1 MALPIT
7 TDTPTFR
14 LGAFGASVVV
24 RVHGCG
30 AAELERAARRAWS
43 RCLVIEDPDAAG
55 DGDDPD
61 EPRIDVYVG
70 GDASTVSVPPETG
83 WIAAP
88 DVAAAMDRLT
98 SAVTVALMTRRA
110 GSLLMLHA
118 CGLADPRTGATVAL
132 VAPSGTGK
140 TTLARTLGTAWGYV
154 SDETVAL
161 EADGTVLP
169 YPKPLSC
176 VTSPDVEV
184 KEQLGPDEIRLLS
197 HGGQDL
203 HVAAVLLLQ
212 RRPDAPR
219 TPTVDAVPTVQALAA
234 LAPET
239 SYFTRLDR
247 PLGTLAGILRS
258 TGGLRRVTY
267 AEAPDLAGPVS
278 GLLSDRTRNRR

>member
-14 LGAFGASVVV
+14 LGAFGVSVVV
-24 RVHGCG
+24 RAHGVG
-30 AAELERAARRAWS
+30 AKALQRAAAVAWS
-43 RCLVIEDPDAAG
+43 RCLLPL
-55 DGDDPD
+55 DGPHGSGDPD
-61 EPRIDVYVG
+61 EPLIDVCV
-70 GDASTVSVPPETG
+70 DENPSTPTASPEAG
-83 WIAAP
+83 WITAP
-88 DVAAAMDRLT
+88 DVVTAMDRLT
-98 SAVTVALMTRRA
+98 SAVTGALITRRA

-161 EADGTVLP
+161 DADGTVLP

-176 VTSPDVEV
+176 VISPEMEAKAQV
-184 KEQLGPDEIRLLS
+184 GPDECGLLS
-197 HGGQDL
+197 TNDRDL
-203 HVAAVLLLQ
+203 YVTAVLLLE

-219 TPTVDAVPTVQALAA
+219 IPAVDAVPTVHALAA

-239 SYFTRLDR
+239 SYFTRLRR
-247 PLGTLAGILRS
+247 PLGTLAGILNS

-267 AEAPDLAGPVS
+267 AEASDLS
-278 GLLSDRTRNRR
+278 GTVAALLSDRGARGVR

>member
-14 LGAFGASVVV
+14 LGAFGVSVVV
-24 RVHGCG
+24 RVHGSG
-30 AAELERAARRAWS
+30 AVELERAARRAWS

-61 EPRIDVYVG
+61 EPRIDVHVG

-140 TTLARTLGTAWGYV
+140 TTLARTLGTTWGYV

-161 EADGTVLP
+161 EEDGTVLP

-176 VTSPDVEV
+176 LLTPDAEV
-184 KEQLGPDEIRLLS
+184 KHQLAPDDCGLVPAGP
-197 HGGQDL
+197 HL
-203 HVAAVLLLQ
+203 HIVAVLLLE
-212 RRPDAPR
+212 RRRDAARIPE
-219 TPTVDAVPTVQALAA
+219 VDVVPTVHALAA

-239 SYFTRLDR
+239 SFFTRLDR
-247 PLGTLAGILRS
+247 PLGTLAGILNK
-258 TGGLRRVTY
+258 TGGLRRV
-267 AEAPDLAGPVS
+267 
-278 GLLSDRTRNRR
+278 

>member
-14 LGAFGASVVV
+14 LGAFGVSVVV
-24 RVHGCG
+24 RAHGSG
-30 AAELERAARRAWS
+30 AEELRRAAVAAWS
-43 RCLVIEDPDAAG
+43 RCTLPS
-55 DGDDPD
+55 
-61 EPRIDVYVG
+61 EPRRPQRSGDPHEPQIDVWVG
-70 GDASTVSVPPETG
+70 EDLSVLPAPPGPG
-83 WIAAP
+83 WIVAP
-88 DVAAAMDRLT
+88 DVTAAMDRLT
-98 SAVTVALMTRRA
+98 SAATVALMTQRA

-140 TTLARTLGTAWGYV
+140 TTLAGTLGTAWGYV

-161 EADGTVLP
+161 QADGTVLP

-176 VTSPDVEV
+176 VVSPEVEAKAQV
-184 KEQLGPDEIRLLS
+184 GPDDCGLLPC
-197 HGGQDL
+197 GPDL
-203 HVAAVLLLQ
+203 HIAAVLLLE

-219 TPTVDAVPTVQALAA
+219 TPVVDAVPTVHALAA

-247 PLGTLAGILRS
+247 PLGTLAGILNG

-267 AEAPDLAGPVS
+267 AEASDLSATVG
-278 GLLSDRTRNRR
+278 GLLSDRRTRTAL

>member
-14 LGAFGASVVV
+14 LGAFGISVVV
-24 RVHGCG
+24 RVHGSG
-30 AAELERAARRAWS
+30 GAELERAARRAWS
-43 RCLVIEDPDAAG
+43 RCLVVEDPDAAR
-55 DGDDPD
+55 DEDDPD
-61 EPRIDVYVG
+61 EPRIDVRVG
-70 GDASTVSVPPETG
+70 ADASTLSVPAETG

-176 VTSPDVEV
+176 VISPEMEDKAQVD
-184 KEQLGPDEIRLLS
+184 PDECGLLS
-197 HGGQDL
+197 TNDRDL
-203 HVAAVLLLQ
+203 DVTVVLVLE
-212 RRPDAPR
+212 RRPDTARIPA
-219 TPTVDAVPTVQALAA
+219 VDAVPTVHAL
-234 LAPET
+234 
-239 SYFTRLDR
+239 
-247 PLGTLAGILRS
+247 
-258 TGGLRRVTY
+258 
-267 AEAPDLAGPVS
+267 
-278 GLLSDRTRNRR
+278 